1 VQLDLPLDSHM
12 HTDFSTD
19 ATGTIDVYAA
29 LAREQGLAELAITDH
44 LDFDRRLANF
54 APHDFARRERA
65 VREAAERWDGRP
77 AIRFGVEITYQ
88 RELEQQI
95 REYLATHRYD
105 YVIGSV
111 HTLSGI
117 PDDKPDPIAR
127 WAAGKSHREASAP
140 YWAELDVAIRCGLFD
155 TIGHLDVV
163 KRWLYRALGPFE
175 YEPHA
180 DLYDRALNALIETG
194 VALEVNS
201 SGLRHKQKEAYP
213 PPVVVER
220 FRALGGERVTAGTDV
235 HREESFGFGLRDVYG
250 SIQSAGFRA
259 LTFRRGGKRVRIEL
273 EQHRA
278 QSPKPPVEAA
288 EGVRGSAG
296 RRG

>member
-29 LAREQGLAELAITDH
+29 LARDQALAELAITDH
-44 LDFDRRLANF
+44 LDFDPRLANF
-54 APHDFARRERA
+54 APNDFARRERA
-65 VREAAERWDGRP
+65 VREAGEWWDGRP

-88 RELEQQI
+88 RGLEQQI
-95 REYLATHRYD
+95 RDYLATHRYD

-127 WAAGKSHREASAP
+127 WAAGKTHREASAP
-140 YWAELDVAIRCGLFD
+140 YWAELDFAIRSGLFD

-180 DLYDRALNALIETG
+180 DLYDAALNALIETG

-220 FRALGGERVTAGTDV
+220 FRALGGQRVTAGTDV

-259 LTFRRGGKRVRIEL
+259 LTFRRGDERVRIGL
-273 EQHRA
+273 ERDLA
-278 QSPKPPVEAA
+278 RGPKVSAEAT

>member
-1 VQLDLPLDSHM
+1 M

-19 ATGTIDVYAA
+19 ANVPVDVYAA

-44 LDFDRRLANF
+44 LDFDARLANY
-54 APHDFARRERA
+54 ALADFSRRERA

-88 RELEQQI
+88 REREAEI
-95 REYLATHRYD
+95 RTYLADHRYD

-117 PDDKPDPIAR
+117 PDDRPDPLAR
-127 WAAGKSHREASAP
+127 WAAGKTHREASAP
-140 YWAELDVAIRCGLFD
+140 YWQELEAAIRSGLFD

-163 KRWLYRALGPFE
+163 KRWLFRALGPFE
-175 YEPHA
+175 YEAHA
-180 DLYDRALNALIETG
+180 DLYEEALLALVDTG

-201 SGLRHKQKEAYP
+201 SGLRHKQHEAYP
-213 PPVVVER
+213 PPAAVER

-235 HREESFGFGLRDVYG
+235 HKEESFGFGLGDVYRA
-250 SIQSAGFRA
+250 IESAGFDA
-259 LTFRRGGKRVRIEL
+259 LTFRRGGERVLVDLPARLLAERM
-273 EQHRA
+273 EASPGHVKA
-278 QSPKPPVEAA
+278 SSPQST
-288 EGVRGSAG
+288 EGVARPHG
-296 RRG
+296 

>member
-1 VQLDLPLDSHM
+1 M

-19 ATGTIDVYAA
+19 ATVPIDVYAA

-44 LDFDRRLANF
+44 LDFDPRLANF
-54 APHDFARRERA
+54 ALADFSRRERA
-65 VREAAERWDGRP
+65 VRAAAERWDGRP

-88 RELEQQI
+88 REREAEI
-95 REYLATHRYD
+95 RAYLAEHQYD

-117 PDDKPDPIAR
+117 PDDRPDPIAR
-127 WAAGKSHREASAP
+127 WAAGKTHREASAS
-140 YWAELDVAIRCGLFD
+140 YWEELDAAIRSGLFD

-163 KRWLYRALGPFE
+163 KRWLFRPLGPFE

-180 DLYDRALNALIETG
+180 DLYERALLALVDTG

-201 SGLRHKQKEAYP
+201 SGLRHRQKEPYP
-213 PPVVVER
+213 PPVAVER

-235 HREESFGFGLRDVYG
+235 HKQESFGFGLGDVYRA
-250 SIQSAGFRA
+250 IESAGFGA
-259 LTFRRGGKRVRIEL
+259 LTFRRGGERVRIDLAARRMREG
-273 EQHRA
+273 EESSGQRA
-278 QSPKPPVEAA
+278 GA
-288 EGVRGSAG
+288 SAG
-296 RRG
+296 RYG

>member
-1 VQLDLPLDSHM
+1 M

-44 LDFDRRLANF
+44 LDFDPRLANF
-54 APHDFARRERA
+54 APDDFGRRERA
-65 VREAAERWDGRP
+65 VREAAERWEGRP

-95 REYLATHRYD
+95 REYLAKHPYD

-117 PDDKPDPIAR
+117 PDDKPNPIAR
-127 WAAGKSHREASAP
+127 WATAKTHREASAP
-140 YWAELDVAIRCGLFD
+140 YWEELEAAVRSGLFD

-163 KRWLYRALGPFE
+163 KRWLFRPLGPFQ

-180 DLYDRALNALIETG
+180 DLYDRALNALVETG

-220 FRALGGERVTAGTDV
+220 FRALGGQRVTAGTDV

-250 SIQSAGFRA
+250 SIRSAGFRA
-259 LTFRRGGKRVRIEL
+259 LAFRRGAQRVRIEL
-273 EQHRA
+273 GTELADSVVSEEAAA
-278 QSPKPPVEAA
+278 QS
-288 EGVRGSAG
+288 VRGSAG

>member
-1 VQLDLPLDSHM
+1 M

-29 LAREQGLAELAITDH
+29 LARAQGLAELAITDH
-44 LDFDRRLANF
+44 LDFDPRLANF
-54 APHDFARRERA
+54 APEDFARRERA
-65 VREAAERWDGRP
+65 VREAGERWDGRP
-77 AIRFGVEITYQ
+77 AIRFGVELTYQ

-105 YVIGSV
+105 YIIGSV

-127 WAAGKSHREASAP
+127 WAAGKTHREASAP
-140 YWAELDVAIRCGLFD
+140 YWAELDAAIRSGLFD

-163 KRWLYRALGPFE
+163 KRWLFRPLGPFE

-180 DLYDRALNALIETG
+180 DVYDGALNALIETG

-201 SGLRHKQKEAYP
+201 SGLRQSHKEAYP

-220 FRALGGERVTAGTDV
+220 FRALGGQRVTAGTDV
-235 HREESFGFGLRDVYG
+235 HKEESFGFGLRDVYG

-259 LTFRRGGKRVRIEL
+259 LAFRRGGERVRIEL
-273 EQHRA
+273 EPDAARGLSMPA
-278 QSPKPPVEAA
+278 EAA
-288 EGVRGSAG
+288 EGVHGSAG